1 MNNKLFIFDT
11 TLRDGEQVPGCQLNT
26 VEKIQVAKALETLG
40 VDVIEAGFPVSS
52 PGDFNSVV
60 EISKAVSA
68 PVICALT
75 RGIKTDIDIA
85 VEALKYAKRKR
96 IHTGIGTSDLHIK
109 YKFNSNQDEILRRA
123 VEAVKYARNFV
134 DEVEF
139 YCEDAGRTHNE
150 YLARV
155 VEAVIKAGAT
165 VVNIPDTTGYCLP
178 HEYGAKIAY
187 LMNHVDNID
196 KAILST
202 HCHNDLGMA
211 TANTMAGIINGA
223 RQVEVTIN
231 GVGERAGNTSLEEI
245 AMILKCHKHLGIET
259 GINTQQIM
267 STSRMVSNLMNMP
280 IQANKAIVGRNAF
293 SHSSGIHQDGV
304 LKNIQTYEIINPQEV
319 GIDDNSIVLTARSGR
334 AALKHRLQSL
344 GIRLSSEKLNEVY
357 QRFLQ
362 LADKKKEITDDD
374 VLVLAGNEQN
384 AGKPIQLESL
394 TIVSDK
400 DACAKA
406 DLCLKVFGKVQCA
419 KAEGN
424 GPVDAGINALKQIIK
439 RDMVLQEFTI
449 QSISKGSDD
458 VGKVHMQIL
467 YNGKVYYGFG
477 AHTDI
482 VVASIQSYISAVNK
496 FMIREN
502 NSVPEPVDVLLTDR
516 EKVPENN
523 PKTLF
528 DKLWDAHVVT
538 QVEDGPTQLY
548 IDRMYL
554 HEVTS
559 PQAFD
564 GLKKR
569 GLPVFR
575 PNQVTCMPDHN
586 IPTLNQDQPIADPVS
601 KVQVETLDKNARHF
615 GVQYFPMGHPKNGVI
630 HVVGPE
636 NGLSLP
642 GMTLVCGDS
651 HTSTHGA
658 VGALAFGIGTSEVE
672 MVLAS
677 QCVFQSRPKT
687 MRITFNGELKP
698 GVCPKDVALYMIAQL
713 GTGGATGY
721 FVEYAGPVVENMSM
735 EGRLTLCNLSIEM
748 GARGGMIA
756 PDETTFAYLKGR
768 EYAPQGEEWDKAV
781 AHWRTLRTDEGAVF
795 DKEYT
800 FDASQIQ
807 PMITYGTNPGM
818 GMGINDTI
826 PMLDDIAPEA
836 RLSFQK
842 ALDYMGFKPGQS
854 LVGHQI
860 DYVFLGSCTNGRIE
874 DFRAFASVVKG
885 KKKHPDVVAWLV
897 PGSWKVRQQIIDEG
911 ILDILTQAGFELREP
926 GCSACLAMNDDKIPA
941 GKYAVSTSNRNF
953 EGRQGP
959 GARTILAGP
968 YVAAHAALYKELGVR
983 S

>member
-1 MNNKLFIFDT
+1 MNKLYIFDT

-26 VEKIQVAKALETLG
+26 VEKIQVAKALEALG

-75 RGIKTDIDIA
+75 RGIKTDIDVA
-85 VEALKYAKRKR
+85 VEALQYAKHKR
-96 IHTGIGTSDLHIK
+96 IHTGIGTSDYHIK
-109 YKFNSNQDEILRRA
+109 YKFNSNQEDILRRA

-139 YCEDAGRTHNE
+139 YCEDAGRTDNE

-155 VEAVIKAGAT
+155 VEAVIKAGAS

-178 HEYGAKIAY
+178 HQYGEKIAY
-187 LMNHVDNID
+187 LVNNVSNID
-196 KAILST
+196 KAIIST

-211 TANTMAGIINGA
+211 TANTMAGILNGA

-259 GINTQQIM
+259 GIDSTKIM
-267 STSRMVSNLMNMP
+267 ATSRMVSNLMNMP

-304 LKNIQTYEIINPQEV
+304 LKNIQTYEIIDPKEV

-344 GIRLSSEKLNEVY
+344 GIRLTGEKLDEVY

-400 DACAKA
+400 NASAKA

-458 VGKVHMQIL
+458 LGKVHMQIMHG
-467 YNGKVYYGFG
+467 GKVYYGFG

-482 VVASIQSYISAVNK
+482 VVASIESYISAVNK

-502 NSVPEPVDVLLTDR
+502 PS
-516 EKVPENN
+516 
-523 PKTLF
+523 KTLF
-528 DKLWDAHVVT
+528 DKLWDAHVVS
-538 QVEDGPTQLY
+538 QLEDGPTQLY
-548 IDRMYL
+548 IDRMYC

-564 GLKKR
+564 GMRKR
-569 GLPVFR
+569 GLSVFR
-575 PNQVTCMPDHN
+575 PQQITCIPDHN
-586 IPTLNQDQPIADPVS
+586 IPTQHQDKPIVDPVS
-601 KVQVETLDKNARHF
+601 KKQVDALDKNARDF
-615 GVQYFPMGHPKNGVI
+615 GVQYFPMGHAKNGVI

-642 GMTLVCGDS
+642 GMSIVCGDS

-658 VGALAFGIGTSEVE
+658 LGALAFGIGTSEVE

-677 QCVFQSRPKT
+677 QCVLQSRPKT
-687 MRITFNGELKP
+687 MRINFEGTLKE
-698 GVCPKDVALYMIAQL
+698 GVTPKDVALYMISQL

-721 FVEYAGPVVENMSM
+721 FVEYAGQVVREMSM

-756 PDETTFAYLKGR
+756 PDETTFAYLKDA
-768 EYAPQGEEWDKAV
+768 EYAPKGDEWDKAV
-781 AHWRTLRTDEGAVF
+781 AYWETLKSDEGAVF
-795 DKEYT
+795 DKEIT
-800 FDASQIQ
+800 FQGEAIS

-818 GMGINDTI
+818 AMPINSTI
-826 PMLDDIAPEA
+826 PTLENIDEA
-836 RLSFQK
+836 GRASFQK
-842 ALDYMGFKPGQS
+842 ALDYMGFTPGQS
-854 LVGHQI
+854 LLGHKI

-911 ILDILTQAGFELREP
+911 ILDILTDAGFELREP

-959 GARTILAGP
+959 GARTILASP
-968 YVAAHAALYKELGVR
+968 ITAAHAAIEGEL
-983 S
+983 SPKQLND